1 MLLTH
6 VKKSISYKAAQG
18 FKLPDDD
25 VLQDTLFEAM
35 LYVASVC
42 KPKEL
47 VASIEADAGTVF
59 RLIEGGKYIRYP
71 EYPDFTQTVRHLQM
85 DEQLSYSVINYTC
98 FLLTKNILFKQIADE
113 LIAVY
118 SSSYSDELYGDEQ

>member
-1 MLLTH
+1 MLLTN
-6 VKKSISYKAAQG
+6 VKKSITFKLAQS
-18 FKLPDDD
+18 FKLPDDE
-25 VLQDTLFEAM
+25 VLQGILYEAM

-47 VASIEADAGTVF
+47 VSSVLADAGVVF
-59 RLIEGGKYIRYP
+59 RLIEGGKYIKLP
-71 EYPDFTQTVRHLQM
+71 EYPDFTKTVRHLQI
-85 DEQLSYSVINYTC
+85 DESLTYSVINYTC

-118 SSSYSDELYGDEQ
+118 SSSYSDELYGDE